1 MAQLSTTHEMTIAD
15 AEATLG
21 EIARL
26 EVAILRE
33 EAKREAQVQRAK
45 DACEEATATARA
57 ELSALRAKLDQ
68 FILGH
73 RAEFRKPRMRSCVWG
88 TYGLR
93 SSTRTRIGDKEA
105 AIRWCRCNGHND
117 LIVVTEELVS
127 KGITKLLRDGERVD
141 GAELVEGEITGYR
154 IDQAILEQQ

>member
-1 MAQLSTTHEMTIAD
+1 MAQLSTTYEMTISD

-21 EIARL
+21 DIARL

-45 DACEEATATARA
+45 DACEAATAETRA
-57 ELSALRAKLDQ
+57 KLAALRAKLDQ

-73 RAEFRKPRMRSCVWG
+73 RGEFRKPRMRSCVWG

-93 SSTRTRIGDKEA
+93 SSTRTKISDKDA
-105 AIRWCRCNGHND
+105 AIRWCGVNGHND
-117 LIVVTEELVS
+117 LVVVTEDLVV
-127 KGITKLLRDGERVD
+127 KGVAKLLRDGERVD
-141 GAELVEGEITGYR
+141 GAELVEGEISAYK